1 MVQWIDGT
9 LREIDVSWSQVANR
23 LASGWTLKQWA
34 EQDPQW
40 PTLGAEADEDIAAGR
55 VSEPMESDEFFD
67 SL

>member
-9 LREIDVSWSQVANR
+9 LREIDVEGGGKVLNR

-40 PTLGAEADEDIAAGR
+40 PTLGAEADEDMG
-55 VSEPMESDEFFD
+55 SDEFFD